1 LYVRFGKD
9 SGIILKNCLIAF
21 QRFDGDEEQLK
32 KEVSKLERKTKI
44 LTVSVVLALA
54 ILSGMGL
61 IAYAYR
67 STNGTDVLMAYGDGT
82 TNDATTLGNFT
93 LGFGN
98 NCGGMHGFSGGP
110 GRGGGRS
117 EFITVSQE
125 FKDNVI
131 NIAENDSDVQNLL
144 TQGYNVTNII
154 PMISTTVEG
163 NGTVTMKATSAVV
176 TLSLNTTSRAIVWV
190 DLEQAKVTRIEILS
204 ITVIDKS

>member
-1 LYVRFGKD
+1 M
-9 SGIILKNCLIAF
+9 
-21 QRFDGDEEQLK
+21 
-32 KEVSKLERKTKI
+32 SKLERKTKI

-61 IAYAYR
+61 MAYAYR

-82 TNDATTLGNFT
+82 TNDTNTAGNFK
-93 LGFGN
+93 LGFGD
-98 NCGGMHGFSGGP
+98 NCGGMRGIGGRP
-110 GRGGGRS
+110 GRGGGRG

-131 NIAENDSDVQNLL
+131 NITESDSDVQNLL
-144 TQGYNVTNII
+144 TQGYNVTGVM

-176 TLSLNTTSRAIVWV
+176 TLSLNTTGRAIVWV

>member
-1 LYVRFGKD
+1 M
-9 SGIILKNCLIAF
+9 
-21 QRFDGDEEQLK
+21 
-32 KEVSKLERKTKI
+32 SKLERKTKI

-67 STNGTDVLMAYGDGT
+67 STNGADVLMAYGNGSTSDSNT
-82 TNDATTLGNFT
+82 IGNFT
-93 LGFGN
+93 LGFGD
-98 NCGGMHGFSGGP
+98 NCGGMRGFGRGP
-110 GRGGGRS
+110 GHGGRG

-144 TQGYNVTNII
+144 AQGYNVTRIM
-154 PMISTTVEG
+154 PVISTTVEG
-163 NGTVTMKATSAVV
+163 NGTVTMKATSAIV
-176 TLSLNTTSRAIVWV
+176 TLSQNTTGRAIVWV
-190 DLEQAKVTRIEILS
+190 DLEQAKVTRIELLS